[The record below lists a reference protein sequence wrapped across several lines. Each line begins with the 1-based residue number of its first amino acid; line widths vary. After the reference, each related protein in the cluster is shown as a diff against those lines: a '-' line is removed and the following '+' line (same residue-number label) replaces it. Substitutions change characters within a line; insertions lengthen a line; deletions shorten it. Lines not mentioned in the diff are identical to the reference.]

1 MLSSGWL
8 LPSGD
13 SLDGAAEDISSA
25 VGISAAKAENGMA
38 PQADHDG
45 QNKSKRSFQ
54 SFLHNIILSMIFRI
68 ILANMGIIT
77 QHHPS

>member
-38 PQADHDG
+38 PRQSMTA
-45 QNKSKRSFQ
+45 KIRASVLFKVFCIAF
-54 SFLHNIILSMIFRI
+54 SFLCKKCGFLS
-68 ILANMGIIT
+68 
-77 QHHPS
+77 